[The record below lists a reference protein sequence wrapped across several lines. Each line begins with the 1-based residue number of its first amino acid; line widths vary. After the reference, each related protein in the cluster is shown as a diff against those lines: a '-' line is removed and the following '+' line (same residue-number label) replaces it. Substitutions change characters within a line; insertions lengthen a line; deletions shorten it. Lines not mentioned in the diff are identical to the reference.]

1 MLPAALLVTWAAVG
15 IAKAALDRP
24 RPADPLVEVSGA
36 AYPSAHAAYAVFY
49 VACAIVLVRAGSGL
63 AARFAVVT
71 LAIVLAVALALSRV
85 LLGASHLS
93 DVEGGAGLAAAIL
106 AALGLLAIVVA
117 RLRHN
122 VRPDP

>member
-1 MLPAALLVTWAAVG
+1 M
-15 IAKAALDRP
+15 
-24 RPADPLVEVSGA
+24 
-36 AYPSAHAAYAVFY
+36 
-49 VACAIVLVRAGSGL
+49 LVRAGSGL

-93 DVEGGAGLAAAIL
+93 DVEGGAGLAARI